1 MREVDFNGQIIPVR
15 QLANVPQKAVPEDAA
30 PVSDKQIKSIVRK
43 VKAVIVEAKAEA
55 SHSGVDLTSESLIR
69 VVDEAILEASDMS
82 HQPDFP
88 QTVEGVYLS
97 GIYDDLIQQPSN
109 IFDIVT
115 RADGKSYYIPLS
127 SGVWARC
134 LEVLR
139 KGLLKP

>member
-1 MREVDFNGQIIPVR
+1 MREADSNGEIIHVSS
-15 QLANVPQKAVPEDAA
+15 LTNVPQKAVPEDAA

-43 VKAVIVEAKAEA
+43 VKAVIIEAQAEA
-55 SHSGVDLTSESLIR
+55 SHSGVELTTQSLIR
-69 VVDEAILEASDMS
+69 VIDEAILEASDMS

-88 QTVEGVYLS
+88 QTVEGIYLS

-109 IFDIVT
+109 IFDTVT
-115 RADGKSYYIPLS
+115 REDGKSYYIPLS